1 MAQILDIVPKESLR
15 PPKES
20 RLLCLYYLK
29 CDPQAT
35 DILGL
40 ATKPRFRGKQNQ
52 LDEKSDAR

>member
-1 MAQILDIVPKESLR
+1 MSQILDIVPKESLR

-40 ATKPRFRGKQNQ
+40 ATKQRDSEENKIN
-52 LDEKSDAR
+52 